1 MRLNSKLFKTI
12 GLTLGLVAL
21 GGCALPELERL
32 DDEPVST
39 ERFTLPPSRRTH
51 PAIDGCQR
59 FLVALREGRYE
70 TAYRHLSSDT
80 RKALALKA
88 QAVGWQGEDVLRLRK
103 IPISQDVTLAAP
115 FDPVKTFALPS
126 IQTLQLL
133 ATPSAGGGTVEQRLR
148 LKGPD
153 GTSRELTMR
162 FEGLAWRIHNPEL
175 TSAQN

>member
-1 MRLNSKLFKTI
+1 MTRNNLILKTL
-12 GLTLGLVAL
+12 GLTLGLAML
-21 GGCALPELERL
+21 ASCGPPELERL
-32 DDEPVST
+32 EDEPAST
-39 ERFTLPPSRRTH
+39 ERFTLPQSRRTH

-59 FLVALREGRYE
+59 FLVALRDGNYE
-70 TAYRHLSSDT
+70 IAFRHLSSDT

-103 IPISQDVTLAAP
+103 IPISQDVTQAAP
-115 FDPVKTFALPS
+115 FDPVATFALPS

-133 ATPSAGGGTVEQRLR
+133 ATPSAGTSTVEQRLR
-148 LKGPD
+148 LKGTD

-175 TSAQN
+175 TSAHN